1 MQELINLKQWVMWK
15 LTPVEGR
22 PKPTKVPYSVTGV
35 KASSTDPNS
44 WSDYHTALAVAKAMG
59 MDGVGFVFSKDDPYF
74 FIDVDNCLDDNGNKS
89 QLAIEI
95 SQQLFG
101 CYVEISQSGHG
112 LHFIGKTK
120 TIPDWFKSMNN
131 QELGLEIYTQ
141 ERFIA
146 MTCTGHGS
154 ENLDMTMQF
163 NAIVSKYAKKR
174 ATADEWTNKPRA
186 EYDGPE
192 SDEELIKLAMSSNS
206 ANNIFGDKASFK
218 DLWTKNEDKL
228 ATTYPADQG
237 ESFNWSS
244 ADMALCSH
252 LAFWTGCDCERM
264 ERLFNQS
271 ALVRGKWTDRE
282 DYRRNTI
289 LHAVS
294 NCTTVYKK
302 LQISQE
308 TINNVVNPVQSAIP
322 NYMNIS
328 PGEGAYGTNH
338 SANATTF
345 IQNYYRGDTLIFNQD
360 QAFRYTGKVWE
371 RVSDEELK
379 YQLSIAML
387 ASEPKADNINGTY
400 KMMSWLQTRVDR
412 VMGTYNGKPVNNLV
426 ICQNGILDVT
436 TGDLKPHDPLFFTTS
451 ILPYSYDPFSQCP
464 TWFNF
469 LNSTLENDEER
480 IALLQEWIG
489 YMMINNY
496 DYQKAMLLIGAPR
509 SGKSTIGK
517 IIQQLIGEQNF
528 AGASLEG
535 LANDAVLAELI
546 DKQVIF
552 IGDAHSVSG
561 NNRNAILTN
570 FKSITGCDPITI
582 NRKYKT
588 AWNGK
593 LPGRIMIA
601 ANNIPSFADDSGAM
615 ANRLLI
621 LPFNKSFLGKEDHT
635 LEDRLLKELP
645 GICNWALEGLRR
657 LRRNNRF
664 TEPEASKVERKEI
677 EYQQA
682 PLMAFFDEC
691 CEIDINEKVTTE
703 DLFNRYKAWKILE
716 GGGTMTQ
723 NTFVRAM
730 RSTFR
735 GKIDKR
741 PQRIDGVT
749 RQCFIGIK
757 LKSVVDPMNVVP
769 FKQQE
774 AR

>member
-22 PKPTKVPYSVTGV
+22 SKPTKVPYSITGS

-44 WSDYHTALAVAKAMG
+44 WTDYHTALAVAKAMG

-74 FIDVDNCLDDNGNKS
+74 FIDVDNCLDEKGEKS
-89 QLAIEI
+89 QLAVDI
-95 SQQLFG
+95 SQKLFG
-101 CYVEISQSGHG
+101 SYVEVSQSGRG

-120 TIPDWFKSMNN
+120 IIPDWFKSMND
-131 QELGLEIYTQ
+131 QKLGLEIYTQ

-154 ENLDMTMQF
+154 ENLDLTMQF
-163 NAIVSKYAKKR
+163 CEIVDKYAKKR
-174 ATADEWTNKPRA
+174 ITSDEWTTSPRP
-186 EYDGPE
+186 EYGGPE
-192 SDEELIKLAMSSNS
+192 SDEDLIQMALNS
-206 ANNIFGDKASFK
+206 TSAGATFGEKASFR
-218 DLWTKNEDKL
+218 DLWLKNEDKL
-228 ATTYPADQG
+228 MVAYPADEG
-237 ESFNWSS
+237 EGFNWSS
-244 ADMALCSH
+244 ADAALCSH
-252 LAFWTGCDCERM
+252 LAFWTGCNCERM
-264 ERLFNQS
+264 ERLFNMS
-271 ALVRGKWTDRE
+271 SLVRGKWTDRK
-282 DYRRNTI
+282 DYRQNTI

-294 NCTTVYKK
+294 GCTSVYKQ
-302 LQISQE
+302 LISKE
-308 TINNVVNPVQSAIP
+308 TMNEVVNPVQSSVP
-322 NYMNIS
+322 NYMQIS
-328 PGEGAYGTNH
+328 PGEGAYGANH

-371 RVSDEELK
+371 RVSDDELK
-379 YQLSIAML
+379 YQISIAML

-400 KMMSWLQTRVDR
+400 KMISYLQTRVDR
-412 VMGTYNGKPVNNLV
+412 TAGTYDGKLVNNLV
-426 ICQNGILDVT
+426 VCQNGILDVT

-451 ILPYSYDPFSQCP
+451 ILPYSYDPFAQCP
-464 TWFNF
+464 NWFSF
-469 LNSTLENDEER
+469 LNSTLENDNER
-480 IALLQEWIG
+480 IELLQEWIG

-517 IIQQLIGEQNF
+517 IIQQLIGDQNF

-635 LEDRLLKELP
+635 LEGRLMNELP

-691 CEIDINEKVTTE
+691 CELDINGRVTTE
-703 DLFNRYKAWKILE
+703 EIFNRYKAWKIME

-735 GKIDKR
+735 GKIEKR
-741 PQRIDGVT
+741 AARIDGAN
-749 RQCFIGIK
+749 RQCFTGVK
-757 LKSVVDPMNVVP
+757 LKSVTDPGNVVP
-769 FKQQE
+769 FKNM
-774 AR
+774 A